1 MGAPSG
7 RFDTLP
13 RHLEVL
19 VSVWYMYSMAQ
30 LNINQTPEFEEDLQR
45 LMSLRNYRSKS
56 EAVRLAVKECVARAL
71 ESGPDCNF
79 SEWLGLAKQD
89 ENPQRRFM
97 NHSEI
102 WD

>member
-1 MGAPSG
+1 
-7 RFDTLP
+7 
-13 RHLEVL
+13 
-19 VSVWYMYSMAQ
+19 MYSMAQ

-45 LMSLRNYRSKS
+45 LMSLRKYGSKS

-71 ESGPDCNF
+71 EAGPECNF
-79 SEWLGLAKQD
+79 SDWLGLAKPD
-89 ENPQRRFM
+89 ENAQPRFK

>member
-1 MGAPSG
+1 
-7 RFDTLP
+7 
-13 RHLEVL
+13 
-19 VSVWYMYSMAQ
+19 MYSMAQ

-45 LMSLRNYRSKS
+45 LMSLRKYRSKS
-56 EAVRLAVKECVARAL
+56 EAIRLAVKECVARAL

-79 SEWLGLAKQD
+79 SDWLGLARQN
-89 ENPQRRFM
+89 ENVNPRFK